1 MNTLAV
7 LSSSTHCGVI
17 RDMSSPF
24 SDTAQ
29 DKLLKR
35 VMQELMQIKL
45 AVLALEEDCDSL
57 RQSIEEFED
66 ELLDELEQE
75 DGDTSDDS
83 VDIPTLVRRHRRRSR

>member
-1 MNTLAV
+1 
-7 LSSSTHCGVI
+7 
-17 RDMSSPF
+17 MSSPF

>member
-1 MNTLAV
+1 
-7 LSSSTHCGVI
+7 
-17 RDMSSPF
+17 MSSPF

-66 ELLDELEQE
+66 ELLDELERE